1 MEIEKPRIGDARMNF
16 IREELNEEC
25 GIKIMN
31 YLNSIG
37 VKNVLGKPLS
47 YVITDVIINREKN
60 YYLICRRGGEHEKF
74 IRIV

>member
-1 MEIEKPRIGDARMNF
+1 MKIEKLRIGDAKMNF

-37 VKNVLGKPLS
+37 VKNVLWKPLS

-60 YYLICRRGGEHEKF
+60 YYLICRGAENMRKIFH
-74 IRIV
+74 